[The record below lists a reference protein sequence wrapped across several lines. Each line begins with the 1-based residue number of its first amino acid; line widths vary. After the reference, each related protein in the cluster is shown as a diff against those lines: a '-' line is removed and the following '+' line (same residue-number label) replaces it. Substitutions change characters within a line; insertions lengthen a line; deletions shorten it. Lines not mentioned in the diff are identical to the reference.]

1 MSSNKKIPAILLFIV
16 IAVLCLAYGFI
27 KSLTASSSSKSY
39 TATDI
44 QSIRVDVENAKIHI
58 EAIEGLKDKTEV
70 EVVAKGKYDS
80 SHINF
85 ESKNNSVVIKQTG
98 LHKLLNF
105 NFNNS
110 LDVFVKVATKG
121 TENRLD
127 QIFVSSESGKVSI
140 QNINS
145 RAIVVHSENREISMK
160 DITSDELSAHSTSAD
175 IRLEG
180 LTTSK
185 LETKTENGSS
195 HIVFSEKLKKLIT
208 NSTSSSGNID
218 YIFQNDIRI
227 DLKWKGKWDS
237 KLQSDEGSTNKIV
250 IESDSGHMSASR
262 K

>member
-1 MSSNKKIPAILLFIV
+1 MSDNKKIPAILLFIV

-27 KSLTASSSSKSY
+27 KSLTASSSSTSY

-98 LHKLLNF
+98 FHKLLNF

-127 QIFVSSESGKVSI
+127 QIFVSSENGKVSI

-145 RAIVVHSENREISMK
+145 RAIVVHSENGEISMK

-180 LTTSK
+180 L
-185 LETKTENGSS
+185 
-195 HIVFSEKLKKLIT
+195 
-208 NSTSSSGNID
+208 SSSGSID
-218 YIFQNDIRI
+218 YIFQNDIT
-227 DLKWKGKWDS
+227 LEFKWKGKWES
-237 KLQSDEGSTNKIV
+237 KLQSDEASTNKIV
-250 IESDSGHMSASR
+250 MESDSGHMSVSR